1 MERIHLN
8 IKVTK
13 PPPTF
18 ERNRRFRVNEQT
30 DTDPVEDI
38 KKKKILSRKQAFR
51 KPETLMISINI
62 RHIAD
67 LRDPSDTV
75 SG

>member
-38 KKKKILSRKQAFR
+38 KKKKKNPIKKASFQK
-51 KPETLMISINI
+51 T
-62 RHIAD
+62 
-67 LRDPSDTV
+67 
-75 SG
+75 

>member
-13 PPPTF
+13 LPPTF

-30 DTDPVEDI
+30 DVDPVEDI
-38 KKKKILSRKQAFR
+38 FFKSYQESKLSENL
-51 KPETLMISINI
+51 KP
-62 RHIAD
+62 
-67 LRDPSDTV
+67 
-75 SG
+75 

>member
-38 KKKKILSRKQAFR
+38 KKKKNPIKKASFQK
-51 KPETLMISINI
+51 T
-62 RHIAD
+62 
-67 LRDPSDTV
+67 
-75 SG
+75 

>member
-8 IKVTK
+8 TKVTK

-30 DTDPVEDI
+30 DIDPVEDI
-38 KKKKILSRKQAFR
+38 KKKISYQESKLSENL
-51 KPETLMISINI
+51 KP
-62 RHIAD
+62 
-67 LRDPSDTV
+67 
-75 SG
+75 